1 MMEDSP
7 TTAVLTLVACV
18 PSLVLANSETY
29 GAVPDEAKAAS
40 LLQPFLA
47 GTPEGRVADQ
57 ADDYLTLAF
66 SSADTAF
73 GSACL
78 FAQQWAQSIGEA
90 AEQIRFRSLLDLVPP
105 GPEAVAALAAALAL
119 ARELP
124 ARRLFATLRFIQAL
138 PAYLRA
144 KFRIV
149 GSDASLCGTAVAP
162 LFESRCAEE
171 ECTQLAI
178 PTLKQPEEPR
188 EHLLRLRWRGQQLT
202 LDIGHPPIALGRG
215 AEADVRIRADYVSR
229 IHARIAFVQTNFVLY
244 DASTNGTYV
253 RIDEDEEKFLH
264 QEQIVLRGSG
274 VLSLGRSTRTGT
286 ASLVYFNAT

>member
-105 GPEAVAALAAALAL
+105 GPEAVAA
-119 ARELP
+119 
-124 ARRLFATLRFIQAL
+124 LRFIQAL

-286 ASLVYFNAT
+286 ASLVYFNAA